1 MPPLWDCL
9 FSLCPAPTECV
20 GLPGIK
26 SAFQNVK
33 PISHHPPHRAPF
45 LMWITRPYVILPS
58 QFYRLSIA
66 SHSFVSS
73 ATCPTSHALE
83 SLLLPLPRSFLLLSL
98 GTCQSLHVACSP
110 PPLMNSWL
118 PLAPRLEHMPSG
130 TPCPIRPGWLLLHV
144 PTALCA
150 SPIRILTALSC
161 THSLAV
167 LRISPEAVQVQWPHP
182 RPSS

>member
-1 MPPLWDCL
+1 MCGPPWNQISFPKCEAHLPPPSPQSSIPDVDYEA
-9 FSLCPAPTECV
+9 LCDLA
-20 GLPGIK
+20 L
-26 SAFQNVK
+26 
-33 PISHHPPHRAPF
+33 
-45 LMWITRPYVILPS
+45 S
-58 QFYRLSIA
+58 QFYRLSIT
-66 SHSFVSS
+66 SHSFVSL

-83 SLLLPLPRSFLLLSL
+83 SLLLPLPCSFLLLSL

-110 PPLMNSWL
+110 PPPMNSWL
-118 PLAPRLEHMPSG
+118 PLAPRLDHMPSG

-144 PTALCA
+144 PTTLCA

-167 LRISPEAVQVQWPHP
+167 LCISPEAVQVQWPHP